1 MNIIYNIKHLG
12 QVFTPPAIVKTM
24 LSLRKN
30 KGSVLEPASGNGSFL
45 NHLEKTAVGIEV
57 DKNLITDQRVLSI
70 DFFKYSLK
78 NKFNSIIGNPPYVR
92 FQDIKES
99 TKRKLNMSLFDGRT
113 NLYLF
118 FIKKCMDHLLPKGEL
133 ILITPR
139 DFIKSTSAVK
149 LNELLYKE
157 GALSHFY
164 DLGDR
169 TIFKNFSPNCAIW
182 RWVKGVRQKKL
193 NNGRKLIFKD
203 GQLLF
208 GQQKET
214 GSISDYFDVKVG
226 AVSGA
231 DNIFT
236 NPKGN
241 KKFICSTTVKDKNLR
256 TMIYNK
262 KDKSLNKYKQI
273 LLQRRIRKFNNSNW
287 WEWGRK
293 YHEKQGERIYVNC
306 KTRNLKPF
314 FQSDVSAY
322 DGSVLALFPK
332 KKINLSKAVEK
343 LNQTDWNKK
352 GFLCGGR
359 LLFSQRS
366 LQNTPIEFSL

>member
-1 MNIIYNIKHLG
+1 MKHSYQIKHLG
-12 QVFTPPAIVKTM
+12 QVFTPEKIVKTM

-30 KGSVLEPASGNGSFL
+30 KGSILEPSCGNGSFL
-45 NHLEKTAVGIEV
+45 NQLEHTAIGIEI
-57 DKNLITDQRVLSI
+57 DKNIIKDSRVI
-70 DFFKYSLK
+70 YTDFFNYSLK
-78 NKFNSIIGNPPYVR
+78 NKFDSIIGNPPYVR

-99 TKRKLNMSLFDGRT
+99 TKKKLNISLFDQRT

-118 FIKKCMDHLLPKGEL
+118 FIKKCIDHLKFKGEL

-139 DFIKSTSAVK
+139 DFIKSTSSIK
-149 LNELLYKE
+149 LNELLYEE
-157 GALSHFY
+157 GSLSHFY
-164 DLGDR
+164 DLGDQMV
-169 TIFKNFSPNCAIW
+169 FKNFSPNCAIW
-182 RWVKGVRQKKL
+182 RWIKGVRQKKL
-193 NNGRKLIFKD
+193 NDGRKWFFKE

-208 GQQKET
+208 GEQKNME
-214 GSISDYFDVKVG
+214 SMSDYFDVKVG

-236 NPKGN
+236 SSKGN
-241 KKFICSTTVKDKNLR
+241 KKFICSTTAKDGELR

-262 KDKSLNKYKQI
+262 KDRSLNKYKQA
-273 LLQRRIRKFNNSNW
+273 LLQRRIRKFDENNW

-293 YHEKQGERIYVNC
+293 YHEKEGERIYVNC
-306 KTRNLKPF
+306 KTRNSKPF
-314 FQSDVSAY
+314 FQSDVTAY

-366 LQNTPIEFSL
+366 LQNTPLDFSL